1 MKKSVI
7 AILSA
12 FALVS
17 FVSCTKDVPA
27 VVAPAEGEVAFT
39 VGGEGIIST
48 EVETRA
54 SVVESL
60 SSFHV
65 GAVTGTAGS
74 SETEAWNA
82 VFSGGP
88 TYTGGKFWPAS
99 NPNYTF
105 YASSLDMT
113 ASRTGYT
120 VSATNATDVVCA
132 YLPNPGFKA
141 VNKLV
146 FEHVFARL
154 GDVTVTAAENYS
166 LSNISITVTPKTG
179 GTYNLFTGAG
189 KTDGTGWSSTTSGSS
204 AGIANATIPD
214 YDLSVGIRITK
225 FALILLGGLFGL
237 LGVSMGIV
245 LLTVLLCAQRSFG
258 VDMAQGTDARTAS
271 TGVLIQTP
279 LWMQEM
285 RSRTLGALRRRQQP
299 DRSRSWEDDV

>member
-204 AGIANATIPD
+204 AGIANATPGTKSNDIYLVPGTYTLTASWTATRGD
-214 YDLSVGIRITK
+214 SVQQFTGKTQTVSLVGGKVNRLTTT
-225 FALILLGGLFGL
+225 LGGSASEIEFTVEVTPWGEVTVP
-237 LGVSMGIV
+237 VS
-245 LLTVLLCAQRSFG
+245 F
-258 VDMAQGTDARTAS
+258 S
-271 TGVLIQTP
+271 T
-279 LWMQEM
+279 E
-285 RSRTLGALRRRQQP
+285 
-299 DRSRSWEDDV
+299 